1 MADFVPSN
9 IIQTPDFGELA
20 RERINRNR
28 AEETA
33 KNSFIDK
40 FEKANGMYL
49 EGDMPAVQGAWD
61 NVQKTIDMV
70 AENDSPEMRRKLK
83 DVYGEYSR
91 VAGTAQVLADQHRT
105 QVSQYKTDPTKFA
118 MGGSEF
124 FDWDKDYRLQRRSY
138 ADMVSSLDNPNVLPS
153 SNAYALVNPYDQ
165 AKVLMGDTG
174 SVLTSFYDNYGAL
187 DEDGLRARI
196 EDVARK
202 KISGSPEAIE
212 RAIIWGATT
221 NNNPESGF
229 AGDGDGRINSLEELD
244 MIKNLPEEER
254 QQYYDAYVNAL
265 VNDYV
270 GLVPNKAAK
279 DAGGKKRLSTTSVSL
294 QASGGE
300 EVEFITLPSSL
311 NGITQIGRATDNEIF
326 VTVETK
332 QKTGELDE
340 NGNAIEET
348 VMIQR
353 PATEL
358 EISKIKSKFDS
369 TYDLS
374 GLNPVAQEATAIAES
389 PTAEQP
395 EEQAE
400 VQPENPLDLNIFEQP
415 TEEASAEIDPTAPP
429 IDDSRPSFSQGVDEA
444 VAEEAAPVVEEAA
457 PVVEESPVENN
468 NEPAPTEEY
477 VVIGGNVY
485 YKKDYEKVAGKRTGK
500 GNYPETFEEYAEAMG
515 IGVMNTKDNPLS
527 RDLDE
532 VTVTAERLDPPVVEE
547 EAAPVQAG
555 TTPEI
560 KEDISVE
567 DIPVIDIIGASPALT
582 GDGGPKSKHTYK
594 SREGAIAP
602 AAGWKEGSGIPA
614 PSRNPSSESAPS
626 YYLKGKAEGIEWTP
640 ETIRRA
646 ADRWNND
653 IPVDPEVFIKAA
665 NTFGIPVEFMI
676 ALAAQ
681 EGSIGVGDRQ
691 ARTKNFFNWGNSTK
705 GDKLPPGPE
714 QDKYNKYFETWE
726 DGVMAWA
733 DGLVRMYRPDDGD
746 WSKLWNKNDSFVTQR
761 SGDGFVKGTRYAT
774 SKTQEK
780 NIRSIIKDSI
790 ALQFNPRRYQSVT
803 K

>member
-9 IIQTPDFGELA
+9 IIQTPNFGELA

-49 EGDMPAVQGAWD
+49 EGDTPAVQGAWD

-138 ADMVSSLDNPNVLPS
+138 ADMRSSLDNPNVLPS

-174 SVLTSFYDNYGAL
+174 SVINSFYDNYGAL

-229 AGDGDGRINSLEELD
+229 AGDGDGKINSLEELK
-244 MIKNLPEEER
+244 MIENLPEEER

-279 DAGGKKRLSTTSVSL
+279 DASGKKRLSTTSISL

-332 QKTGELDE
+332 RKTSELDE
-340 NGNAIEET
+340 NANAIEET

-358 EISKIKSKFDS
+358 EISKIKSKFDN

-374 GLNPVAQEATAIAES
+374 GLNPVAQEATAITES

-395 EEQAE
+395 EEQAEEQAE
-400 VQPENPLDLNIFEQP
+400 VQPENPLDLNIFE
-415 TEEASAEIDPTAPP
+415 IDPTAPP
-429 IDDSRPSFSQGVDEA
+429 VDDSRPSFSQGVDEA
-444 VAEEAAPVVEEAA
+444 VVEEASPVVEEA
-457 PVVEESPVENN
+457 PVENN

-477 VVIGGNVY
+477 VVIGGNAY

-555 TTPEI
+555 MTPEI
-560 KEDISVE
+560 EEDISVE

-582 GDGGPKSKHTYK
+582 GDGGLESKHTYK
-594 SREGAIAP
+594 SRKGSIAP
-602 AAGWKEGSGIPA
+602 AAEWEEGSGIPA
-614 PSRNPSSESAPS
+614 PSINPSSTSAPS
-626 YYLKGKAEGIEWTP
+626 YYLKGGIEGTEWTP
-640 ETIRRA
+640 ETVKKA
-646 ADRWNND
+646 MDRWNND
-653 IPVDPEVFIKAA
+653 VPVDPEVFIKAA
-665 NTFGIPVEFMI
+665 NTFGIPVEFII
-676 ALAAQ
+676 ALAAK
-681 EGSIGVGDRQ
+681 EGGIGVGDRQ
-691 ARTKNFFNWGNSTK
+691 VRTKNFFNWGNSTK
-705 GDKLPPGPE
+705 GDKIEPGRK

-733 DGLVRMYRPDDGD
+733 DGLVRIYRPDDGD
-746 WSKLWNKNDSFVTQR
+746 WSKLWADDKSFVAQR
-761 SGDGFVKGTRYAT
+761 SGKGFAKGSRYAE
-774 SKTQEK
+774 SKDQEAK
-780 NIRSIIKDSI
+780 IKEIIDYSF
-790 ALQFNPRRYQSVT
+790 ALQFDPKTAKSTT

>member
-9 IIQTPDFGELA
+9 IIQTPNFGELA

-49 EGDMPAVQGAWD
+49 EGDTPAVQGAWD

-124 FDWDKDYRLQRRSY
+124 FDWDKDYRLQKRNY

-153 SNAYALVNPYDQ
+153 SDAYALVNPYDQ

-174 SVLTSFYDNYGAL
+174 SVINSFYDNSGAL

-229 AGDGDGRINSLEELD
+229 AGDGDGRINSLEELK
-244 MIKNLPEEER
+244 MIENLPEEER

-270 GLVPNKAAK
+270 GLVPNKSAK
-279 DAGGKKRLSTTSVSL
+279 ASSGKKRLSTSFVSL
-294 QASGGE
+294 DEYDGE
-300 EVEFITLPSSL
+300 KFEFTTLPSSI
-311 NGITQIGRATDNEIF
+311 NGIIQIGRAADNKLF

-332 QKTGELDE
+332 QKTNKYDE
-340 NGNAIEET
+340 ENNQIEET
-348 VMIQR
+348 VVTQR

-358 EISKIKSKFDS
+358 ELSKIESKFGN

-374 GLNPVAQEATAIAES
+374 ALNPIDQEATAEAGS
-389 PTAEQP
+389 PINPLSLPIFEGPPRPPGYLVSSDAKEQN
-395 EEQAE
+395 EEQ
-400 VQPENPLDLNIFEQP
+400 N
-415 TEEASAEIDPTAPP
+415 EETIPEIDPSAPP
-429 IDDSRPSFSQGVDEA
+429 IVDSRSSFSQGVDEA
-444 VAEEAAPVVEEAA
+444 VVEEAVVEEA
-457 PVVEESPVENN
+457 PVENN

-477 VVIGGNVY
+477 VVIGGNAY

-527 RDLDE
+527 QDLDE

-567 DIPVIDIIGASPALT
+567 DIPVIDITKASPALT
-582 GDGGPKSKHTYK
+582 GDGGPESKHTYK
-594 SREGAIAP
+594 SRKGSIAP
-602 AAGWKEGSGIPA
+602 AAGWEEGSGIPA
-614 PSRNPSSESAPS
+614 PSRNPSSTSAPS
-626 YYLKGKAEGIEWTP
+626 YYLKGGIEGTEWTP
-640 ETIRRA
+640 ETVKKA
-646 ADRWNND
+646 MDRWNND
-653 IPVDPEVFIKAA
+653 VPVDPEVFIKAA
-665 NTFGIPVEFMI
+665 NTFGIPVEFII
-676 ALAAQ
+676 ALAAK
-681 EGSIGVGDRQ
+681 EGGIGVGDRQ
-691 ARTKNFFNWGNSTK
+691 VRTKNFFNWGNSTK
-705 GDKLPPGPE
+705 GDKIEPGRK

-733 DGLVRMYRPDDGD
+733 DGLVRIYRPDDGD
-746 WSKLWNKNDSFVTQR
+746 WSKLWADDKSFVAQR
-761 SGDGFVKGTRYAT
+761 SGKGFAKGSRYAE
-774 SKTQEK
+774 SKDQEAK
-780 NIRSIIKDSI
+780 IKEIIDYSF
-790 ALQFNPRRYQSVT
+790 ALQFDPKTAKSTT

>member
-196 EDVARK
+196 EDIARK

-332 QKTGELDE
+332 QKTGKFDE